1 MINFSMDFLT
11 LYLSG
16 IISDKKTKKWRL
28 AAGAAVGAFS
38 GTALSIFEELIKTEH
53 VVSLIGTVFIS
64 FTMTYIAFG
73 GCGSLLAFFRDS
85 LCVYGLGIL
94 GGGIMTYLMSFGKN
108 DRYSG
113 GEVFFTLFAIC
124 FAMSVFITRIFK
136 RKRKTSSAQ
145 IEFDVNGI
153 NEKITALSDS
163 GCIVSEPI
171 SSLPV
176 VIVREKSVP
185 ETALMIRE
193 NVRGVK
199 LRLVPLNGIEGEK
212 LLRGFIPDHIYI
224 NKKEVSAVVAL
235 AETEKRFGEY
245 DGIVPAALCK

>member
-16 IISDKKTKKWRL
+16 VISDKKIKKWRL

-38 GTALSIFEELIKTEH
+38 GTGLIVFEELIKVEH
-53 VVSLIGTVFIS
+53 VVSLIITVFIS
-64 FTMTYIAFG
+64 FIMTYIAFG
-73 GCGSLLAFFRDS
+73 GCESLLVFFRDS

-94 GGGIMTYLMSFGKN
+94 GGGIMTYLMSFGKIE
-108 DRYSG
+108 RYSG
-113 GEVFFTLFAIC
+113 GEGFFTLFVIC
-124 FAMSVFITRIFK
+124 FAMSVFITRLYK
-136 RKRKTSSAQ
+136 RKKKTSSAQ

-153 NEKITALSDS
+153 SEKITALSDS
-163 GCIVSEPI
+163 GCIAAEPI

-185 ETALMIRE
+185 KTALMIRE
-193 NVRGVK
+193 NVYGVK

-224 NKKEVSAVVAL
+224 NKKEVSAVIAL
-235 AETEKRFGEY
+235 SEAEERFGEY